1 MKIDEPKTPY
11 AKRYDPS
18 EDIDDDGELTMLDA
32 GEIKVDELENGKKGF
47 GSKVDSEI
55 PELELGE
62 GVWSKEEQEREE
74 QAERD
79 RRARSHSPKVVHVA
93 EDAEKEEEETEDELA
108 EKHRKFEELRK
119 RHYEMRDVANLLG
132 HPEIVDEE
140 DEDENDGDEK
150 MEDAPNGV
158 PPVPKVPNGDQS

>member
-18 EDIDDDGELTMLDA
+18 EDLDDEDGELTMLDA

-62 GVWSKEEQEREE
+62 GTWSKEDEERER
-74 QAERD
+74 ER
-79 RRARSHSPKVVHVA
+79 RGRSHSPKVVHVA
-93 EDAEKEEEETEDELA
+93 ESVEDKEEEGEEGDELA
-108 EKHRKFEELRK
+108 EKHKKFEEMRK

-132 HPEIVDEE
+132 
-140 DEDENDGDEK
+140 
-150 MEDAPNGV
+150 
-158 PPVPKVPNGDQS
+158 